1 MARGS
6 LKILWNAD
14 VVEVVERVF
23 LIPNKQQAGG
33 VGMFAKAIPWIR
45 LSIGSFL
52 FFSVTAKAD
61 WDVNMRPGVTEV
73 SHQVYDL
80 HMIIFWICV
89 VIGVVV
95 FGIMFWSIIAHRKSL
110 GAKPA
115 TFHESTTIEIIWT
128 AIPFAILIGMA
139 VPATSALINIYD
151 PSESDLDIKVT
162 GYQWKWHYDY
172 LEEEIGF
179 FSNLNTS
186 PDEIYNR
193 AEKNDHYLLEVDEP
207 LVVPINKKVRF
218 LVTANDVIHSWWVP
232 EIAVKK
238 DAIPG
243 FVNEA
248 WTIIPE
254 PGVYRGQCAE
264 LCGKD
269 HGFMPIVVEAK
280 TQEDYDAWLA
290 ERQAAAAGERELR
303 DKVWTLEELM
313 ERGQKVYASNC
324 AACHNADGSGIPPA
338 FPALKGSPIAT
349 GPIEEHLNV
358 VLNGRPG
365 TYMAAFG
372 PQLSPVEL
380 AAVITYERNAW
391 GNSKGDMI
399 QPIDI
404 ANRQAAE

>member
-1 MARGS
+1 
-6 LKILWNAD
+6 
-14 VVEVVERVF
+14 
-23 LIPNKQQAGG
+23 
-33 VGMFAKAIPWIR
+33 MFAKAIPWIR
-45 LSIGSFL
+45 LLAGSFL
-52 FFSVTAKAD
+52 FYSVSVRAD
-61 WDVNMRPGVTEV
+61 WQVNMTPGVTEV
-73 SHQVYDL
+73 SRQVYDL
-80 HMIIFWICV
+80 HMIIFWICIA
-89 VIGVVV
+89 IGVVV

-110 GAKPA
+110 GVKPA
-115 TFHESTTIEIIWT
+115 TFHESTTVEIIWT
-128 AIPFAILIGMA
+128 AVPFAILIGMA
-139 VPATSALINIYD
+139 VPATSALIDAYD
-151 PSESDLDIKVT
+151 ASESEVDIKIT

-172 LEEEIGF
+172 LEEGVGF
-179 FSNLNTS
+179 FSNLST
-186 PDEIYNR
+186 PADEIYNR
-193 AEKNDHYLLEVDEP
+193 VDKTDHYLLEVDEP
-207 LVVPINKKVRF
+207 LVVPINKKIRF

-232 EIAVKK
+232 AIAVKK

-254 PGVYRGQCAE
+254 PGIYRGQCAE

-280 TQEDYDAWLA
+280 TQQDYDQWLA
-290 ERQAAAAGERELR
+290 ARQEAAAKERELR
-303 DKVWTLEELM
+303 DKVWTLEGLM
-313 ERGQKVYASNC
+313 ERGEQVYATNC

-338 FPALKGSPIAT
+338 FPALKGSAIAT
-349 GPIEEHLNV
+349 GPIEGHIDV

-404 ANRQAAE
+404 ANMQAAE

>member
-1 MARGS
+1 
-6 LKILWNAD
+6 
-14 VVEVVERVF
+14 
-23 LIPNKQQAGG
+23 
-33 VGMFAKAIPWIR
+33 MFAKAIPWIR

-290 ERQAAAAGERELR
+290 ERQAAAARERELR

-338 FPALKGSPIAT
+338 FPALKGSPVAT
-349 GPIEEHLNV
+349 GPIEAHLNV